1 MIKCNFGT
9 VSIEGIKSVIKA
21 ELSTLIFTLIQD
33 DVLTVEDIQKCVD
46 LAILALNKTPQE
58 LENISDELTDK
69 LKKILEILEG

>member
-1 MIKCNFGT
+1 MIKCDFGT

-21 ELSTLIFTLIQD
+21 ELSTLILALIQD
-33 DVLTVEDIQKCVD
+33 NVLTVEEVQKCVD
-46 LAILALNKTPQE
+46 SALNTTPQE

>member
-21 ELSTLIFTLIQD
+21 ELSTLILALIQD
-33 DVLTVEDIQKCVD
+33 DVLTVEEVQECVD
-46 LAILALNKTPQE
+46 SALNTTPQE

>member
-21 ELSTLIFTLIQD
+21 ELSTLILALIQD
-33 DVLTVEDIQKCVD
+33 NVLTVEEVQKCVD
-46 LAILALNKTPQE
+46 SALNTTPQE

>member
-9 VSIEGIKSVIKA
+9 VGIGGKKSVIKA

-33 DVLTVEDIQKCVD
+33 DVLTVEEVQKCVD
-46 LAILALNKTPQE
+46 LALNTTPQE

>member
-1 MIKCNFGT
+1 MIKCNFGA
-9 VSIEGIKSVIKA
+9 VSIDGIKSVIKA

-33 DVLTVEDIQKCVD
+33 DVLTAQEVQKCVD
-46 LAILALNKTPQE
+46 SALNTTSQE

>member
-9 VSIEGIKSVIKA
+9 VSIGGNKSVIKA
-21 ELSTLIFTLIQD
+21 ELSTLIFALIQD
-33 DVLTVEDIQKCVD
+33 DVLTVEEVQKCVD
-46 LAILALNKTPQE
+46 SALNTTPQE